1 MILLLQLFALYTLH
15 CYAAYSLLLLPYD
28 PPPTSSAPYT
38 RYCTMPGVGGG
49 GRGANIVKNTHY
61 SYTASSSAGSLA
73 DFAAD
78 ATNLHCMPRGSYSE
92 VRTKKNKHFAAL
104 LGAC

>member
-1 MILLLQLFALYTLH
+1 MTLH
-15 CYAAYSLLLLPYD
+15 LHLLLPIHD
-28 PPPTSSAPYT
+28 TAQ
-38 RYCTMPGVGGG
+38 CLGWGGG
-49 GRGANIVKNTHY
+49 GGANIVKNTHY

-78 ATNLHCMPRGSYSE
+78 ATNLHCMPRGSYLE

>member
-49 GRGANIVKNTHY
+49 GGGQILLKIHITVTLLQVQPAHLLT
-61 SYTASSSAGSLA
+61 SLLLQQICTVCLE
-73 DFAAD
+73 DLIWKFELKK
-78 ATNLHCMPRGSYSE
+78 TSTLLH
-92 VRTKKNKHFAAL
+92 F
-104 LGAC
+104 